1 MKYFFLPC
9 HNSATMFLY
18 NNNQTTNKGDT
29 MSVMSLILIMLS
41 LGASIIFIGIVL
53 AIASI
58 DECNYRNELYKQ
70 LRKDKR

>member
-1 MKYFFLPC
+1 MYE
-9 HNSATMFLY
+9 
-18 NNNQTTNKGDT
+18 
-29 MSVMSLILIMLS
+29 MSLILIMLS

-70 LRKDKR
+70 HYIKKQWKDKQWQYYTKVKTKILA